1 MENCMMAVLLPPGV
15 RLILPPAPRRR
26 QKTKHSG
33 AGRGGGSA
41 KIIFLRPDE
50 LFINQASSLRGA
62 KATKQSSLR
71 HASGSLRFARNDEMQ
86 VIPKKAP
93 RRALPQHLR
102 SQLRPETEIRRPR
115 SRRAR

>member
-33 AGRGGGSA
+33 AGSA

-71 HASGSLRFARNDEMQ
+71 HASGSLRFARNDEVQ